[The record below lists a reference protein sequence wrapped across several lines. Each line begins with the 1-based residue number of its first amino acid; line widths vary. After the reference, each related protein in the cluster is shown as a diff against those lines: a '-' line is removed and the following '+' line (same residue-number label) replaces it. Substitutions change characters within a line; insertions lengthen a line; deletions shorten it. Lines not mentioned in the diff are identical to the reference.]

1 MRLRPGRSEH
11 DLKRRSTL
19 VPFMRGDRT
28 RNHDSPSV
36 DRLAVSEDGGRP
48 ASSELARPSAS
59 RDSHRTHDALDAHD
73 MHDSPPSPRPSNPRR
88 FSMLRFRHASD
99 SQLSTTAKEHADRAP
114 PPVPPVPASAAERSN
129 EQPPPAIITTP
140 PTFMDPHPQPHP
152 HDLDLDHDRDH
163 DQPAAAKKRGRLQQF
178 TLRRRSFDP
187 ASVDRPGGLL
197 RKSMD
202 KKRPSAL
209 GSWKSRHNLRNDDD
223 VTQAPALAP
232 APVPSPDA
240 DPEADRFSASQQRPE
255 ERSEAR
261 DFAEGATTLLPPA
274 HRASESSRSDGS
286 STGHVSFEASTRPP
300 HPQRVGSSRFGFGR
314 RKQRASLFPLPMKI
328 EPPQFPDTAP
338 ATPRASTG
346 AISSGSPG
354 SPASSP
360 PLTARRYTEGGNGTH
375 TPPLPSASQVALAA
389 TSLNLASP
397 GAGSLFRND
406 SSRSARSARS
416 SPQPPKRMGLRGRSS
431 TMGSLGGM
439 SDDNPSHTPPNGFS
453 GRTSTSTTAGRSS
466 FSNLFSLGRF
476 RQNDLHP
483 SRHGSPAHGYT
494 GTSGSSHQNSL
505 SISRET
511 LAMPEREEGETPG
524 RYLERIEANN
534 VDKSVIASY
543 LSKTDD
549 AFLLSVLR
557 SYMRKFAFFGD
568 PIDMAVRKLLM
579 QVELPKE
586 TQQIDRVLQGFADRY
601 HECNPGIYIN
611 TDKAY
616 FISFSIIIL
625 HTDFFNKNNKRKMQ
639 RNDYIKNSSCEG
651 VSDDVLGCIYD
662 NVVYTPFIHIEDEVD
677 LKNISSKKSRR
688 TAVLKGPN
696 DPARKVK
703 KEPIDPYTLIFE
715 GKLDVLRPT
724 IKDVM
729 NLDDPYN
736 YLGTAA
742 TLDTKN
748 IYKSFT
754 RYGVIQIV
762 SSRSRPEAFMSEAA
776 QENPFGTSVGIVE
789 MPVTKVGILWRKD
802 PKRKKARSPWQEW
815 GAVLTRS
822 GLSLF
827 RNSSWAKNL
836 MSQHEQ
842 HVKHGEAGP
851 AVFSPALQEFKQDH
865 MIPMDGAVAL
875 VDNTYKR
882 HKNAFSMCSKIGEE
896 TFLADSEQDL
906 NDWLGVLNYTA
917 AFETLGVRSRG
928 MIGGLY
934 EGQKNRGIRRLD
946 SSQSGKSIPTATG
959 DVLVQSGKIDSHFAQ
974 QVVTAR
980 RDMMQARISDS
991 EDKLADAIKEL
1002 EARLRDA
1009 RHLQILAPIQPK
1021 TRELVIHAAGRL
1033 SARLKWSRIEIWRMK
1048 CHRDI
1053 LAHELEDERQSATER
1068 QARNDRIAESS
1079 QAPPVQNSPA
1089 SASKTSKISG
1099 LARLASKTSSLTS
1112 SHKPPHS
1119 PHSPEGLN
1127 ARPTTKSSGN
1137 TEIDE
1142 SVFKTPPEMPRQTS
1156 LTFPSG
1162 SYSVPPISFSPPA
1175 SDRRSSIASSSVQS
1189 PRMYPADKRPSVST
1203 FDDGTVG
1210 SDDDSDDDVR
1220 YATPPLIETD
1230 AIQPKTPDPAT
1241 DGAVE
1246 SDAEQSLAAH
1256 AGSPVSRTKHRR
1268 SLHRTLRDSHG
1279 SSSHR
1284 RGHKGRDSASTIT
1297 SDGTSESEGLARSKG
1312 SFTVHGKKA
1321 SVIQFGSDWHNTTAE
1336 ERLKTKKQLQ
1346 EAQELASADER
1357 DGSVSDGT
1365 VVSPG
1370 SEKTDDTPRRQISS
1384 EQVKQ
1389 RHVSSQTITPDNFH
1403 QSLEYQD
1410 PDSDGASELS
1420 DVAEERTSKDGEPSE
1435 TTITEP
1441 AAIEPASTEAPS
1453 MDYMKQLTTHN
1464 EDLAGSKEHLTFN
1477 P

>member
-1 MRLRPGRSEH
+1 
-11 DLKRRSTL
+11 
-19 VPFMRGDRT
+19 
-28 RNHDSPSV
+28 
-36 DRLAVSEDGGRP
+36 
-48 ASSELARPSAS
+48 
-59 RDSHRTHDALDAHD
+59 
-73 MHDSPPSPRPSNPRR
+73 
-88 FSMLRFRHASD
+88 
-99 SQLSTTAKEHADRAP
+99 
-114 PPVPPVPASAAERSN
+114 
-129 EQPPPAIITTP
+129 
-140 PTFMDPHPQPHP
+140 
-152 HDLDLDHDRDH
+152 
-163 DQPAAAKKRGRLQQF
+163 
-178 TLRRRSFDP
+178 
-187 ASVDRPGGLL
+187 
-197 RKSMD
+197 
-202 KKRPSAL
+202 
-209 GSWKSRHNLRNDDD
+209 
-223 VTQAPALAP
+223 
-232 APVPSPDA
+232 
-240 DPEADRFSASQQRPE
+240 
-255 ERSEAR
+255 
-261 DFAEGATTLLPPA
+261 
-274 HRASESSRSDGS
+274 
-286 STGHVSFEASTRPP
+286 
-300 HPQRVGSSRFGFGR
+300 
-314 RKQRASLFPLPMKI
+314 
-328 EPPQFPDTAP
+328 
-338 ATPRASTG
+338 
-346 AISSGSPG
+346 
-354 SPASSP
+354 
-360 PLTARRYTEGGNGTH
+360 
-375 TPPLPSASQVALAA
+375 
-389 TSLNLASP
+389 
-397 GAGSLFRND
+397 
-406 SSRSARSARS
+406 
-416 SPQPPKRMGLRGRSS
+416 
-431 TMGSLGGM
+431 
-439 SDDNPSHTPPNGFS
+439 
-453 GRTSTSTTAGRSS
+453 
-466 FSNLFSLGRF
+466 
-476 RQNDLHP
+476 
-483 SRHGSPAHGYT
+483 
-494 GTSGSSHQNSL
+494 
-505 SISRET
+505 
-511 LAMPEREEGETPG
+511 MPEREEGETPG

-568 PIDMAVRKLLM
+568 PIDMAIRKLLM

-611 TDKAY
+611 TGTSGPASTPSQTNQTADKAY

-639 RNDYIKNSSCEG
+639 RQDYIKNSSCEG

-662 NVVYTPFIHIEDEVD
+662 NIVYTPFIHIEDEVD

-715 GKLDVLRPT
+715 GKLDLLRPT

-842 HVKHGEAGP
+842 HLKHGEAGP
-851 AVFSPALQEFKQDH
+851 AVFSPALSEFKQDH

-934 EGQKNRGIRRLD
+934 EGQKHRGIRRLD

-959 DVLVQSGKIDSHFAQ
+959 DVVVQSGKIDHHFAQ

-980 RDMMQARISDS
+980 RDMMQARISES

-1053 LAHELEDERQSATER
+1053 LAHELEDERQSATETK
-1068 QARNDRIAESS
+1068 ARNDRIGESS

-1089 SASKTSKISG
+1089 STSKTSKISG

-1112 SHKPPHS
+1112 SHKPPLS
-1119 PHSPEGLN
+1119 PKEST

-1137 TEIDE
+1137 TDMDE
-1142 SVFKTPPEMPRQTS
+1142 AVFKTPPETSRQAS
-1156 LTFPSG
+1156 PTFPSG
-1162 SYSVPPISFSPPA
+1162 SYSVPPISFSPPL

-1189 PRMYPADKRPSVST
+1189 PKMYPADKRPSVST
-1203 FDDGTVG
+1203 FDDGTVD
-1210 SDDDSDDDVR
+1210 SDDESDDDVR

-1230 AIQPKTPDPAT
+1230 ALQSDTPEPAA
-1241 DGAVE
+1241 DGAAE
-1246 SDAEQSLAAH
+1246 SDAEQSLAAQ
-1256 AGSPVSRTKHRR
+1256 AGSPRSHTKHRR
-1268 SLHRTLRDSHG
+1268 SLHRTLRESHG

-1284 RGHKGRDSASTIT
+1284 RSHKGRDSASTIT
-1297 SDGTSESEGLARSKG
+1297 SEGASENEGLARSKG

-1346 EAQELASADER
+1346 EAQELAPADER
-1357 DGSVSDGT
+1357 EGSVSDGT
-1365 VVSPG
+1365 VVSPV
-1370 SEKTDDTPRRQISS
+1370 SEKNDDTPRHQPSS

-1389 RHVSSQTITPDNFH
+1389 RHVSAQTITPENFH
-1403 QSLEYQD
+1403 QSLEYQVPD
-1410 PDSDGASELS
+1410 PDGGSELS
-1420 DVAEERTSKDGEPSE
+1420 DVAEERTSKDGIPIDSTPAEPA
-1435 TTITEP
+1435 TTEP
-1441 AAIEPASTEAPS
+1441 APTEVSS
-1453 MDYMKQLTTHN
+1453 MDYIKQLTEHN
-1464 EDLAGSKEHLTFN
+1464 EDLGDGKNKVEVNLN